1 MPILAVMVSDENGQI
16 YLCNVLHDR
25 RLWQC
30 MGNRSKRGYGSIYT
44 PVSTVNMC
52 YASVYGCLLVLEMVY
67 LCTAL
72 NLLQNGGTISTVE
85 LCFDVFGLCTR
96 RACCFEMKFVE
107 NNI

>member
-1 MPILAVMVSDENGQI
+1 MPILTVVVSDENGQI

-52 YASVYGCLLVLEMVY
+52 YASVYGGLLVLEMVY
-67 LCTAL
+67 LCRAG
-72 NLLQNGGTISTVE
+72 NLLQNGGLTSGNDMFLVM
-85 LCFDVFGLCTR
+85 FGLC
-96 RACCFEMKFVE
+96 M
-107 NNI
+107 